1 MERSLYKTDVSLQGN
16 EGVARKYDITIS
28 CGYVFPTTM
37 YGGGLDKKKK
47 RKGSVGEYYRI
58 FCMNDKHAGINK
70 FIHSW
75 HTIVFLNVV

>member
-1 MERSLYKTDVSLQGN
+1 MERSLYETDVSLQGN
-16 EGVARKYDITIS
+16 EGLSRKYGSTIS
-28 CGYVFPTTM
+28 CGYVFFDN
-37 YGGGLDKKKK
+37 YLWGFEKKKK

-75 HTIVFLNVV
+75 HAIVFLDMV